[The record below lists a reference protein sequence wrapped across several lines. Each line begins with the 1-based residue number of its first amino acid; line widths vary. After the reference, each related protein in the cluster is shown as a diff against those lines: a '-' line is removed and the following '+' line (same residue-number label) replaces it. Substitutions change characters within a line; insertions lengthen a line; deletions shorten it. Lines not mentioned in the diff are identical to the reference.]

1 MKKRN
6 LIMIGLLV
14 ISLPVLTS
22 CVKTAGQNIG
32 GYYPACGIFN
42 QDDCHRI
49 AQNVRPKQAVWIE
62 NDIASR
68 KAALLKKASI
78 QERAKYEQTLIS
90 KIEKTCE
97 AFGFKKGT
105 LDYANCMKE
114 IYLKEATPAATDD
127 VKEDAAT
134 EAQLLVLRQ
143 QLELQR
149 QQAAALKAAENRRQ
163 GQALMDLGNSLL
175 NPSPPPSNR
184 PLTCRTMSNGI
195 TTCQ

>member
-1 MKKRN
+1 MRKRVS
-6 LIMIGLLV
+6 IMIGFLA
-14 ISLPVLTS
+14 ISLTVLTS
-22 CVKTAGQNIG
+22 CVKTAGEDVG
-32 GYYPACGIFN
+32 GYYPGCGIFN
-42 QDDCHRI
+42 QDDCFRI
-49 AQNVRPKQAVWIE
+49 AQNGPPKQAVWIE
-62 NDIASR
+62 EDIANR
-68 KAALLKKASI
+68 KRALLKKASI
-78 QERAKYEQTLIS
+78 EERAKYEQTLIS

-97 AFGFKKGT
+97 AFGFKKDT

-114 IYLKEATPAATDD
+114 LYLKEANPAATND
-127 VKEDAAT
+127 VKEDTAT

-195 TTCQ
+195 TNCE